1 MTQLTSLTN
10 FAISSPFND
19 DDKNIKKKKL
29 FATKLIKFSI
39 S

>member
-19 DDKNIKKKKL
+19 DDKNIKKKNSL
-29 FATKLIKFSI
+29 QQN
-39 S
+39 